1 MSTFYIVKTLQSRV
15 SEVCLLAFALCAL
28 SNQRPFQASE
38 RWLNIR
44 LGNIER
50 LLDHVLKRMDRG
62 VERDTRLV
70 TRAGS
75 KLYSVKKPCLER
87 TRAGG
92 GMDRVN

>member
-1 MSTFYIVKTLQSRV
+1 V
-15 SEVCLLAFALCAL
+15 SSVFALCAL

-38 RWLNIR
+38 RRLNIR
-44 LGNIER
+44 LSNIER

-75 KLYSVKKPCLER
+75 KPYSVKKPRLA
-87 TRAGG
+87 RAGSGG
-92 GMDRVN
+92 GMDRVD